1 LLIDGSTRRHYYQKL
16 IHLKA
21 FYKMP
26 WRTTGDIKSGAF
38 TKWADDLAQA
48 GGVGKGQV
56 DLISPDVQLDF
67 FLVSKSV

>member
-1 LLIDGSTRRHYYQKL
+1 
-16 IHLKA
+16 
-21 FYKMP
+21 MP